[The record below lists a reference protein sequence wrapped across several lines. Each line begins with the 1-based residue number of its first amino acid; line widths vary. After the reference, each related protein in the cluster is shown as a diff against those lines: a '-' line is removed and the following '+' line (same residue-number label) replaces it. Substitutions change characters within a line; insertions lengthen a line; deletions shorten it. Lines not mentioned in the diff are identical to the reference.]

1 MKISFSK
8 LSTKDLATLAQRTIS
23 ASQNGNYTVIANH
36 ALLQNIINQY
46 SDYDTVYTKLSHSGK
61 GEEVATADH
70 KRDRNFRG
78 MKSYLSGFT
87 KLPDIEFHQ
96 DASDLYTIFKNY
108 GLDIDRMSYSAQTA
122 QMKKLIEE
130 LEKEDN
136 TNKLENLKLSS
147 IFTQMKTS
155 QTEFESLYQQQAEA
169 NAELRNL
176 PSASSIRTNLEK
188 ALKNYYSLLTAM
200 KDVDDWKMIYA
211 DINELVKSAKN
222 STVNKS
228 INPPKI

>member
-1 MKISFSK
+1 M
-8 LSTKDLATLAQRTIS
+8 R
-23 ASQNGNYTVIANH
+23 
-36 ALLQNIINQY
+36 
-46 SDYDTVYTKLSHSGK
+46 
-61 GEEVATADH
+61 
-70 KRDRNFRG
+70 
-78 MKSYLSGFT
+78 
-87 KLPDIEFHQ
+87 
-96 DASDLYTIFKNY
+96 
-108 GLDIDRMSYSAQTA
+108 YSAQTA

-136 TNKLENLKLSS
+136 TNKLDNLKLSS
-147 IFTQMKTS
+147 IFTQMKTA

-188 ALKNYYSLLTAM
+188 ALKNYYSLLSAM

-222 STVNKS
+222 STINKS
-228 INPPKI
+228 ANPPKI